1 MRTDKCLTGGDPKRQ
16 RWRILAMIAPLASLL
31 SHATGPDQTRA
42 GAARTLPARPSP
54 ARSPAQ
60 PPAQSPDD
68 ALAASLSDD
77 LVAVAS
83 GDRAAF
89 ARLFGHFAPRVK
101 AYMLKLGMPAQRA
114 EDLAQDTMLSV
125 WRKASLYDPAKAEAA
140 TWVFTIARN
149 LRIDALRR
157 ERHPEV
163 SDDEL
168 LEHEDERPRADELL
182 DGDRRARRL
191 RGALAALTPEQAEVV
206 QLSFF
211 ADLAHP
217 AIAERLDVPLGT
229 VKSRLRLA
237 MAKIRK
243 ALGDDDR

>member
-1 MRTDKCLTGGDPKRQ
+1 MRAEKFSQAKCLTSGDPKRQ
-16 RWRILAMIAPLASLL
+16 RRRILGMIAPLASFL
-31 SHATGPDQTRA
+31 SHAAGPDQNRT
-42 GAARTLPARPSP
+42 GAARPLPARP
-54 ARSPAQ
+54 
-60 PPAQSPDD
+60 PDD
-68 ALAASLSDD
+68 ALAALLSDD

-101 AYMLKLGMPAQRA
+101 AYMLKLGLPAQRA

-168 LEHEDERPRADELL
+168 LEHEDDRPGADELL

-191 RGALAALTPEQAEVV
+191 RSALAALTPEQAEVV

-237 MAKIRK
+237 MLKIRK

>member
-31 SHATGPDQTRA
+31 SHATGPDQTRT
-42 GAARTLPARPSP
+42 GAARPSP

-60 PPAQSPDD
+60 SPAQPPND
-68 ALAASLSDD
+68 ALAAGLSDD